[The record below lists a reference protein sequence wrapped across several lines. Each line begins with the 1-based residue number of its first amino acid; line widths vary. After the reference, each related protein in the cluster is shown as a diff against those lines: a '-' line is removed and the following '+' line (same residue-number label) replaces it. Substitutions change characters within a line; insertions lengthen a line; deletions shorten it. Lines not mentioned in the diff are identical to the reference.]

1 MLLLCVCRWYIYIY
15 TGISVELITP
25 NVIKLTLPP
34 YLEIVVRRN
43 QKLNLT
49 QKTFEASQSV
59 HRYQDALKTFFPGYF
74 GRSCEHRALLP
85 IVVLGDVIAV
95 DSYGVMLSKSKESID
110 TNKRNWV
117 SCTND
122 VMHFVRVWCG
132 TIVCVIFWQ
141 IVLLK
146 FTATGRD
153 FTTQINHIQFSLLLI
168 DQ

>member
-1 MLLLCVCRWYIYIY
+1 MLLSLFVYNKACKVLYHVIQSFEKYERDFESEFYGLLTVASACSLLWIVYFVFFVGEC
-15 TGISVELITP
+15 TMCTTGGISVELITP

-74 GRSCEHRALLP
+74 GRSCDHRALLP
-85 IVVLGDVIAV
+85 IIVLGDVIAV

-110 TNKRNWV
+110 TNKRN
-117 SCTND
+117 
-122 VMHFVRVWCG
+122 
-132 TIVCVIFWQ
+132 
-141 IVLLK
+141 
-146 FTATGRD
+146 
-153 FTTQINHIQFSLLLI
+153 
-168 DQ
+168 

>member
-1 MLLLCVCRWYIYIY
+1 MCGFCKLFSYLYVCFFISICPYVY
-15 TGISVELITP
+15 TGISVELIAP

-34 YLEIVVRRN
+34 NLEIVVRRN

-74 GRSCEHRALLP
+74 GRLCEHRALLP

-110 TNKRNWV
+110 TNKR
-117 SCTND
+117 
-122 VMHFVRVWCG
+122 
-132 TIVCVIFWQ
+132 
-141 IVLLK
+141 K
-146 FTATGRD
+146 
-153 FTTQINHIQFSLLLI
+153 
-168 DQ
+168 